1 MLKERANVINNF
13 LIVADILIALISIN
27 LALYFWL
34 GSISLVN
41 DKDYMILILLIVIF
55 WFLLAKGL
63 GISIIFRSRPY
74 SAVLFNCFGLVS
86 FGTILLAI
94 SIFLLNLFHLGIKL
108 LLLFAVL
115 DLVLTFFYKVL
126 VYSYLKKA
134 RKKGLNTL
142 NLLVIGDHNA
152 KGFLRQILMHQEW
165 GYRVVALIGPDSL
178 QSEFGDYFPFLSQ
191 DTDVEQLLRDKTI
204 DEVILIK
211 ENAGQ
216 NEVEKMVEICSE
228 VGVIFR
234 MYSPFFNML
243 ANKTHLQYFGTLP
256 MLTISSTSI
265 NYLELKAKRV
275 MDSVFSF
282 LALLFL
288 SPVFLIIALAIK
300 LDSKGPV
307 LFSQKRVGLRGR
319 RFMVYKFRT
328 MVTNA
333 EELKS
338 ELVELNEVDGPVFKI
353 ANDPRITRVG
363 RFLRKTSLDELPQFF
378 NVFVGDM
385 SIVGPR
391 PPLPDEVRK
400 YERWQLRRLSMKPG
414 ITCIWQVS
422 GRNSVPFD
430 EWMRMDMQYIDNW
443 SLKLDFIIFLK
454 TIRTVIRGDGK

>member
-1 MLKERANVINNF
+1 MLKERANVINNL
-13 LIVADILIALISIN
+13 LIIADILIALISIN
-27 LALYFWL
+27 LAYYLML
-34 GSISLVN
+34 GSLSLIN
-41 DKDYMILILLIVIF
+41 DKDYMILHLLIVIF

-74 SAVLFNCFGLVS
+74 SAVLFNCLGLVA
-86 FGTILLAI
+86 FGTSLLAI

-108 LLLFAVL
+108 LLLFAVV
-115 DLVLTFFYKVL
+115 DLTLTFLYKL
-126 VYSYLKKA
+126 AVYSYLKRA

-152 KGFLRQILMHQEW
+152 KGFLRQIVMHQEW
-165 GYRVVALIGPDSL
+165 GYRVVALMAPDSL
-178 QSEFGDYFPFLSQ
+178 KPEFSDYFPFLSE
-191 DTDVEQLLRDKTI
+191 DTNVEQLLRDKTI
-204 DEVILIK
+204 DELILIK
-211 ENAGQ
+211 ENTEQ
-216 NEVEKMVEICSE
+216 DEVEGLVEICSE

-234 MYSPFFNML
+234 MYSPFFNMM

-256 MLTISSTSI
+256 MLTIANTSI

-275 MDSVFSF
+275 LDAMFST

-288 SPVFLIIALAIK
+288 SPVFLVIALAIK

-307 LFSQKRVGLRGR
+307 LFSQRRVGLRGR

-333 EELKS
+333 EELKQ
-338 ELVELNEVDGPVFKI
+338 ELEELNEVDGPVFKI

-363 RFLRKTSLDELPQFF
+363 RFLRKTSLDELPQFI

-391 PPLPDEVRK
+391 PPLPDEVK
-400 YERWQLRRLSMKPG
+400 QYERWQLRRLSMKPG

-422 GRNSVPFD
+422 GRNSIPFD